1 MMESSHLMSRS
12 ERTARRHIFSTLP
25 VKAMVEN
32 MRAHGIPAHI
42 SYTAGTYVC
51 NCIMYNALYLAAKKY
66 LGVRAGFIHVP
77 FENGQV
83 VDKANGTPFM
93 SLEMIAKGL
102 EYGIE
107 AAVTTTDDVQ
117 KAMGETH

>member
-1 MMESSHLMSRS
+1 
-12 ERTARRHIFSTLP
+12 
-25 VKAMVEN
+25 

-117 KAMGETH
+117 KQWERPINVLRIKGACSNVLEHA

>member
-1 MMESSHLMSRS
+1 
-12 ERTARRHIFSTLP
+12 
-25 VKAMVEN
+25 
-32 MRAHGIPAHI
+32 
-42 SYTAGTYVC
+42 
-51 NCIMYNALYLAAKKY
+51 MYNALYLAAKKY

-107 AAVTTTDDVQ
+107 AVSYTHLDVYKRQ
-117 KAMGETH
+117 LYGCVDPLYVDLPGVLGDGSCKSF

>member
-1 MMESSHLMSRS
+1 FQVRGKHYQ
-12 ERTARRHIFSTLP
+12 RTDCNDGNDPADDGKGHTLF
-25 VKAMVEN
+25 VF
-32 MRAHGIPAHI
+32 G
-42 SYTAGTYVC
+42 
-51 NCIMYNALYLAAKKY
+51 ALYLAAKKY